1 MPVTTTGM
9 VTGLTALR
17 GATGYHQRPSL
28 RSDRGHHARSA
39 TAVNPL
45 RGVLRYA
52 PVLRMTAAADR
63 AGSPCGPAGR
73 LALDRLP
80 ASATPAIRSSVA
92 EHRRHPP
99 DGITCAFPAASDGQ
113 GIQTPRATAADPAHV
128 AVVSTRCGSKQA
140 PLRSIAQATLSRR
153 SATERRAR
161 ACPWPRARSD
171 RYLSWL
177 TGSRWAATRAQW

>member
-9 VTGLTALR
+9 VKGPRFARIAFTTHG
-17 GATGYHQRPSL
+17 QPRPSTRFAGPPTRFAGPPL
-28 RSDRGHHARSA
+28 RSGPSDDCRGRPCGK
-39 TAVNPL
+39 PL
-45 RGVLRYA
+45 RASRKAGPRS
-52 PVLRMTAAADR
+52 TACKCDACD
-63 AGSPCGPAGR
+63 
-73 LALDRLP
+73 
-80 ASATPAIRSSVA
+80 RSSVA

-99 DGITCAFPAASDGQ
+99 DGITCAFPVASDGQ

-128 AVVSTRCGSKQA
+128 AVISTRCGSKQA

>member
-1 MPVTTTGM
+1 MAAT
-9 VTGLTALR
+9 
-17 GATGYHQRPSL
+17 GATGPFENSGPRQVVVGACARMYGFTTRGGGGALPSIQ
-28 RSDRGHHARSA
+28 
-39 TAVNPL
+39 PL
-45 RGVLRYA
+45 THGYYA

-128 AVVSTRCGSKQA
+128 AVISTRCGSKQA